1 MTFWIIVQKL
11 WFFIMSSTEEKVF
24 NEKFDFIQS
33 KIEDYI
39 TKRNLRQV
47 QKYINELNALEQKYE
62 SCSINDKIAKI
73 GNLKDIAEQF
83 VDEQNN
89 KRNNE
94 LLKHRFDSIISDI
107 NQFSKTLKTVTEKI
121 PKGIVVER
129 DNILKNII
137 KDLNDLFKE
146 SRGCDEEIK
155 GLVKDLKL
163 KLNELKEKFQSWKD
177 ICSNLDS
184 KELEENF
191 DESLNISMKSQT
203 TPRIKLQALNLP
215 TFNGNVRLFP
225 KFLREFEIT
234 VEAQYSDPN
243 TKLMILQNQCL
254 SGAPKELII
263 HLTSFDEAM
272 VRLNQHYGRSSLTV
286 ESVIK
291 ELKDFKLTQNDS
303 VNIINL
309 NRFLTSAEDDLKGV
323 DSWDEFN
330 NVVVLKMIENKMSLK
345 NQEMWAEKKADIL
358 DKNSNE
364 VMSALKNFIETR
376 SKVALAFQNVGG
388 TKSSEHNTKGV
399 FNVSSVGEKKGCFRC
414 GLTNHLIKDCKYP
427 KTIKC
432 RNCKKEGHLD
442 RVCRHPKIKPNT
454 TKSDNAA
461 GIDNFSQKIEPKP
474 VVNSNIMTNESIR
487 LPFEMINTT

>member
-1 MTFWIIVQKL
+1 
-11 WFFIMSSTEEKVF
+11 MSSTEEKVF
-24 NEKFDFIQS
+24 NEKFVFIQS

-94 LLKHRFDSIISDI
+94 LLKDRIDGIISDM

-146 SRGCDEEIK
+146 SVDCDEEIK
-155 GLVKDLKL
+155 GLVKDLKM
-163 KLNELKEKFQSWKD
+163 KLNELKDKFQSWKD

-191 DESLNISMKSQT
+191 DESLNISMRSQT

-234 VEAQYSDPN
+234 VEAQYSDPS

-286 ESVIK
+286 KSVIK

-303 VNIINL
+303 INIINL
-309 NRFLTSAEDDLKGV
+309 DRFLTSAEDDLKGV
-323 DSWDEFN
+323 GSWDEFN
-330 NVVVLKMIENKMSLK
+330 NVVVLKMIENKFVSQK
-345 NQEMWAEKKADIL
+345 
-358 DKNSNE
+358 SG
-364 VMSALKNFIETR
+364 
-376 SKVALAFQNVGG
+376 NVG
-388 TKSSEHNTKGV
+388 
-399 FNVSSVGEKKGCFRC
+399 R
-414 GLTNHLIKDCKYP
+414 
-427 KTIKC
+427 
-432 RNCKKEGHLD
+432 KEG
-442 RVCRHPKIKPNT
+442 
-454 TKSDNAA
+454 
-461 GIDNFSQKIEPKP
+461 
-474 VVNSNIMTNESIR
+474 
-487 LPFEMINTT
+487 